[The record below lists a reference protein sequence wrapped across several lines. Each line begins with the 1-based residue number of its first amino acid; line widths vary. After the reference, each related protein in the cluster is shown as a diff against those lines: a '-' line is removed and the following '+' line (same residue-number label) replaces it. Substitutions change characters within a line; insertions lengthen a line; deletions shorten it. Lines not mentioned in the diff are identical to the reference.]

1 MASLNVGRGAEVSA
15 GGSRRFYS
23 FIPADHSTTVKV
35 EERDLLLIDR
45 HEQEVFGENVHVASP
60 RLHPLVPRVTVTEDT

>member
-1 MASLNVGRGAEVSA
+1 MWGEELRSVQAAP
-15 GGSRRFYS
+15 GG
-23 FIPADHSTTVKV
+23 FIPADHSATVKV
-35 EERDLLLIDR
+35 EEERDLLLIDR